1 MITFPDDLKV
11 KLEDT
16 LLEIAETDLNGF
28 IHNRDSVNLF
38 WGNSGLALFYHHLYQ
53 ETKQKKY
60 LDKAVA
66 SIEKAIESSNEL
78 SEKETAFC
86 AGIAGFAW
94 TINYLSKFDEYDIDG
109 SEYLAELDKVL
120 YSRTQKAKLEPV
132 YDPMYGTLGYA
143 SYFLAREGE
152 IADKALAEIVDF
164 VDFFKIEIDGGY
176 AWESEKS
183 FVTKRSLEK
192 AIRFNMGLAH
202 GVPAVLLLLS
212 RIYERGIEQEK
223 CKEIIYGGYRW
234 MKAQN
239 KRYLE
244 EYPQFEANFPHHVKT
259 TGEMRQA
266 KISWCYGD
274 LSIAIAL
281 AQIAKRLDDDEMF
294 EFSRKVG
301 LEAAKQVPQKVG
313 YTDDVGFCHGSAGN
327 GFMFYKL
334 DKIFDERMFK
344 GASILYYK
352 FLTYQ
357 KRKEVGVA
365 GFQSVQYDPKTEEK
379 YMHNDASILTGSAGI
394 GLCLLAVLYDSVDT
408 YWDNCFL
415 LS

>member
-11 KLEDT
+11 TLEET
-16 LLEIAETDLNGF
+16 LLDIAETDLNSF
-28 IHNRDSVNLF
+28 IHPRDSVNLF
-38 WGNSGLALFYHHLYQ
+38 WGNSGLALFYHNMYK
-53 ETKQKKY
+53 TTGQKKY
-60 LDKAVA
+60 LEKAIA
-66 SIEKAIESSNEL
+66 SIESAIESSNSLE
-78 SEKETAFC
+78 EKETAFC

-94 TINYLSKFDEYDIDG
+94 TINYLSQFEEYGIDS
-109 SEYLAELDKVL
+109 SEYLAELDDVL
-120 YSRTQKAKLEPV
+120 YARVQKAKLEPV

-143 SYFLAREGE
+143 SYFLSRKGE
-152 IADKALAEIVDF
+152 VADKALAEIVDF
-164 VDFFKIEIDGGY
+164 VDAFKVEVDGGY

-202 GVPAVLLLLS
+202 GIPAVLSLLS
-212 RIYERGIEQEK
+212 RIYERGIEKER

-234 MKAQN
+234 MQAQN

-244 EYPQFEANFPHHVKT
+244 EYPQFEAEFPHHVKT

-274 LSIAIAL
+274 LSIAVAL
-281 AQIAKRLDDDEMF
+281 ANIAKRMGDDEMF
-294 EFSRKVG
+294 EFSRQVG
-301 LEAAKQVPQKVG
+301 LKTAMQVPKKVKD
-313 YTDDVGFCHGSAGN
+313 TADVGFCHGSAGN

-344 GASILYYK
+344 GASILFYK

-357 KRKEVGVA
+357 RRKEGGVA
-365 GFQSVQYDPKTEEK
+365 GFRSVQYDPVTEEQ
-379 YMHNDASILTGSAGI
+379 YMHNDASLLTGSTGI
-394 GLCLLAVLYDSVDT
+394 GLCLLAALSDADDT